1 MDSSEARFVDLLTSL
16 RSILLEMNG
25 TSHPMLEDLLNPET
39 RASPKT
45 FNYLVATASGTLQDQ
60 WFSTEDAN
68 GPSSEELAEINDRY
82 HTLLN
87 EALRIARELG
97 LPSGGA
103 HA

>member
-1 MDSSEARFVDLLTSL
+1 MDPSEARFVDLLKGI

-39 RASPKT
+39 RTSPKT
-45 FNYLVATASGTLQDQ
+45 FNYLVATASGTLQDR
-60 WFSTEDAN
+60 WFSAEDAK
-68 GPSSEELAEINDRY
+68 GLSSQEVDEINDRY
-82 HTLLN
+82 HSLLN
-87 EALRIARELG
+87 EALRSARELG